1 MTQQEYANDLLRQG
15 VSEDEFVLKMKEYK
29 PEDNFIVEEEEVVDI
44 DEKTKK
50 EKRKE
55 RRKNKKL
62 EVEEIVQPTPTG
74 LDAFE
79 LEVIQN
85 AKGESVPN
93 ILDITPPPTTTIVD
107 GQEIGNLK
115 EVDKFNNIKD
125 FVKRSDSLDKMLG
138 HKKRP
143 ELIESTYGTLDA
155 SSDDLKDSESTFE
168 DFMFS
173 TIEANKTSTDAEL
186 VKIISDQLNRKNL
199 GDYQFLRKEFNSID
213 NNKEQV
219 AKGILR
225 SYKID
230 KGGYKLSKIA
240 QIKTE
245 DPIAKVEVSDEEADK
260 LGIYNKP
267 TKYKITKIN
276 LDPGMDV
283 PKGFKSTA
291 VPNQYEIKQIVP
303 QEEAKRYVNQYVN
316 DEGDI
321 IMGDP
326 YDMNTNLKDV
336 NNFLQGDRPM
346 ASEEYLEYEVQA
358 QSFYINKIEGLNSE
372 LEAAQTTEDKNKI
385 QEAINQTQEN
395 QNSALVK

>member
-168 DFMFS
+168 DF
-173 TIEANKTSTDAEL
+173 K
-186 VKIISDQLNRKNL
+186 
-199 GDYQFLRKEFNSID
+199 
-213 NNKEQV
+213 
-219 AKGILR
+219 
-225 SYKID
+225 
-230 KGGYKLSKIA
+230 SK
-240 QIKTE
+240 
-245 DPIAKVEVSDEEADK
+245 
-260 LGIYNKP
+260 
-267 TKYKITKIN
+267 
-276 LDPGMDV
+276 
-283 PKGFKSTA
+283 
-291 VPNQYEIKQIVP
+291 
-303 QEEAKRYVNQYVN
+303 
-316 DEGDI
+316 
-321 IMGDP
+321 
-326 YDMNTNLKDV
+326 
-336 NNFLQGDRPM
+336 
-346 ASEEYLEYEVQA
+346 
-358 QSFYINKIEGLNSE
+358 
-372 LEAAQTTEDKNKI
+372 
-385 QEAINQTQEN
+385 
-395 QNSALVK
+395 